1 MAKKNEVVKIENEG
15 LQTYMQTTEQMID
28 LAKINLTEN
37 TIGTIE
43 QLNQKIESFSGIV
56 LTGIL
61 DIQAYNTTKE
71 AIKDFKKIKTEVEKF
86 RKELTAPALAY
97 QNALIAHSR
106 EIVEPIDPVLVHL
119 ENEVSRID
127 DLQKQ
132 EQKRILNERIQ
143 LLTDAGF
150 ALVGTMYVS
159 GAITVDVDKIVSM
172 DENGFQFF
180 IHEGQKELERRI
192 IEENRI
198 KLMRE
203 ELEKE
208 RTEMASERTKMA
220 AERAEMAEMTTKTQ
234 KLMNELKMQ
243 KEALS
248 IVDGSVENPPV
259 VVIEPVEKISVA
271 EKFSDKLDI
280 VAAIS
285 EKLIPANI
293 PTPVD
298 DSAVDGKSM
307 LIAYNEGWNDA
318 IDKISET
325 MLASKP
331 MQRDQFIESFNLL
344 KK

>member
-1 MAKKNEVVKIENEG
+1 MKIIILNKQTNKQTNKMAKKNEVVKIENEG

-119 ENEVSRID
+119 ENEISRID

-150 ALVGTMYVS
+150 AMVGTMYVS
-159 GAITVDVDKIVSM
+159 GAITVDIDKIVSM
-172 DENGFQFF
+172 NENGFQFF
-180 IHEGQKELERRI
+180 IHEGKKELERRR

-208 RTEMASERTKMA
+208 RAEMEAERVKMAEMA
-220 AERAEMAEMTTKTQ
+220 AETE
-234 KLMNELKMQ
+234 KLLNELKMQ

-248 IVDGSVENPPV
+248 IVDGSIENPTV
-259 VVIEPVEKISVA
+259 VVIADLTTVVN
-271 EKFSDKLDI
+271 DKENIINERVLNGDI
-280 VAAIS
+280 H
-285 EKLIPANI
+285 
-293 PTPVD
+293 VD
-298 DSAVDGKSM
+298 DSAVDGKSI
-307 LIAYNEGWNDA
+307 LIAYNEGWNNA